1 MSARAFLPVLLL
13 AGVVACSKRAPEP
26 ARAAAATAPVNAAA
40 SRERLAPNDERHGT
54 RKLMGLD
61 TPVFVD
67 GVQAAVLRF
76 GEMPP
81 VPAIEMPGGSKRF
94 RLYDYLKGIGITPE
108 QIKSVH
114 LHGNNDRI
122 ASVEGSELLKEKDRF
137 IFKFLSGE
145 TGAPITRWSTTG
157 LKNTFVIHEIRRMT
171 IYVTKPS
178 PSIHPDRQCH
188 VGPDGQCSDAIP
200 YDASGIAKG
209 TRVYLDGKMIG
220 AVKRRLVGDDLVVKP
235 GEEAHYSLNKLI
247 AQMGVDPATVN
258 TAEIV
263 AGDEVIAR
271 AKGIELAQLAPYF
284 LLPKH
289 GHGKVKVH
297 VPAEIQA
304 HDQPGVTDRD
314 AFVSAV
320 VLYRAAA
327 PTKERDL
334 VAISEDTDLSVKLAS
349 IDEASREQTGRGE
362 Q

>member
-1 MSARAFLPVLLL
+1 MSVRAFLPALLL
-13 AGVVACSKRAPEP
+13 AGVVACSKRTPEP
-26 ARAAAATAPVNAAA
+26 ARAVAAEASAPA
-40 SRERLAPNDERHGT
+40 SRESLGFSDERHGT

-81 VPAIEMPGGSKRF
+81 VPAIEMPGGSQRF
-94 RLYDYLKGIGITPE
+94 RLYDYLKGIGVTPE

-171 IYVTKPS
+171 IYVTKAS
-178 PSIHPDRQCH
+178 PAIHPERQCH

-200 YDASGIAKG
+200 YDTSGIAKG
-209 TRVYLDGKMIG
+209 TRVYLDGKLIG
-220 AVKRRLVGDDLVVKP
+220 AVKRRLVGDDLIV
-235 GEEAHYSLNKLI
+235 GNAGDDAHYSLSKLI
-247 AQMGVDPATVN
+247 AGMGVDLTTVN

-263 AGDEVIAR
+263 AGDEVVAR
-271 AKGIELAQLAPYF
+271 AKGATLAELAPYF

-304 HDQPGVTDRD
+304 HEQPGVTDRD

-327 PTKERDL
+327 PMKERGL

-349 IDEASREQTGRGE
+349 IDEASREQTGRGK